1 MLTEEYSIPI
11 KNKRSVR
18 PRTIKEY
25 TRTKG
30 LSDHGPSK
38 SIHEQQAYQIK
49 DHQRLYK
56 NKRPIRPRTLK
67 DYTRTRGLPE
77 HGPLKTIQ
85 ESDHRPSKVIQ
96 EQEAI
101 RSRTINDCTRTIRSK
116 TIKQEK
122 RPIRLKTIK
131 NYTRTNV
138 YQTKDHQRLYKNQ
151 YTEEQFAGNWFKLMS
166 SLARQMYAATV
177 FPRDCKR
184 LQQLR

>member
-1 MLTEEYSIPI
+1 MLTEEYSIPV
-11 KNKRSVR
+11 KNRRPVR

-25 TRTKG
+25 ARTRG
-30 LSDHGPSK
+30 LSDHRPLN
-38 SIHEQQAYQIK
+38 SIQEQKACQTT
-49 DHQRLYK
+49 DHQRVYT
-56 NKRPIRPRTLK
+56 NNRPIRSKIIK

-77 HGPLKTIQ
+77 HGPLRTIQ

-122 RPIRLKTIK
+122 RPIRSKTIK
-131 NYTRTNV
+131 NYTRTNG

-184 LQQLR
+184 LQQLG

>member
-1 MLTEEYSIPI
+1 MMYRLADLARGRSTELQVAPNSRAASYADRGIQHP
-11 KNKRSVR
+11 
-18 PRTIKEY
+18 Y
-25 TRTKG
+25 Q
-30 LSDHGPSK
+30 
-38 SIHEQQAYQIK
+38 EQEVCQTT
-49 DHQRLYK
+49 DHQKVYT
-56 NKRPIRPRTLK
+56 NKRPIRSRTLK

-177 FPRDCKR
+177 FPRDCNS
-184 LQQLR
+184 LP